1 MTMMSAMTLLERVG
15 RVYLTI
21 SLLEVDEVYHHYV

>member
-1 MTMMSAMTLLERVG
+1 MIMMSAVTLLEGVG

-21 SLLEVDEVYHHYV
+21 SLLEVDDVYHYYV

>member
-1 MTMMSAMTLLERVG
+1 LEGVG

-21 SLLEVDEVYHHYV
+21 SLLEVDDVYHYYV